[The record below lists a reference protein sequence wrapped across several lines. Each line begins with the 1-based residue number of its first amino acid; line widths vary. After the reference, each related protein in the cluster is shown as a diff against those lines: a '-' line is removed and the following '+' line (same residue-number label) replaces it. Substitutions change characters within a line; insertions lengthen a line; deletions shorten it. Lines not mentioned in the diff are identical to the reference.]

1 VKEKKKKKSR
11 KWFLLG
17 IGLVALI
24 SLAILFTGMDG
35 RRHLDNLSMPKQAE
49 GVMRDTVQKGRDIA
63 GNFNM
68 KSFHERGDAGR
79 AVMQHGPKFE
89 GHGEEMMGHR
99 HGFHD
104 HHGPE
109 AGKYLV
115 GLAALFALLLGWYLR
130 RVKGKKLL
138 GNLLIL
144 VGILPILP
152 FVLIGILIYW
162 LVKKVRSGKQ
172 NIVSEPL
179 SHFSDRS
186 LNAQLL
192 DEWERKTKM
201 EEK

>member
-1 VKEKKKKKSR
+1 MKEKRKKKGW

-17 IGLVALI
+17 IGLIALI
-24 SLAILFTGMDG
+24 SLAILFNGMDG
-35 RRHLDNLSMPKQAE
+35 RRHLYNLSMPKQAE
-49 GVMRDTVQKGRDIA
+49 GVVRDTLQKGQDIA
-63 GNFNM
+63 GNFNV
-68 KSFHERGDAGR
+68 KSFHDREDGGR
-79 AVMQHGPKFE
+79 AVMQHGRKFE
-89 GHGEEMMGHR
+89 GHGEEMMGNR

-115 GLAALFALLLGWYLR
+115 GLAALFAVLLGWYLR
-130 RVKGKKLL
+130 RVRGKKLL
-138 GNLLIL
+138 GNLFIL

-172 NIVSEPL
+172 TVVSEPL
-179 SHFSDRS
+179 SHFPDSS

-192 DEWERKTKM
+192 DEWERKMKM